1 VRNQP
6 AGGSYAALMANLGV
20 APTGQSVYT
29 APAAQGQARKG
40 GEEPMARLSTWIAT
54 MALAQFTCADAAP
67 PPAVPPASAPPTDS
81 LTIQQLMD
89 ARVDPSADVLWDSVA
104 FIATL
109 KGEEDRRPRTPAEWD
124 AVRRSALALIDAV
137 NELSMPGRRVSSID
151 KQPGPGEL
159 RTSEIQRLID
169 ADPGAFAR
177 RAGARDADALMKAGG
192 VIDEACET
200 CHLTYWYPHR
210 Q

>member
-1 VRNQP
+1 
-6 AGGSYAALMANLGV
+6 
-20 APTGQSVYT
+20 
-29 APAAQGQARKG
+29 
-40 GEEPMARLSTWIAT
+40 MARLSTWIAT
-54 MALAQFTCADAAP
+54 IALAQFTCADAAAP
-67 PPAVPPASAPPTDS
+67 STASPPTAAPADS

-177 RAGARDADALMKAGG
+177 RAGVLGSAAKEALAAIDARDADALMKAGG